1 MSNVVALQTR
11 PINNTIADEPAKSS
25 AGRMSVPDIARR
37 LGIGRLAVYSML
49 ESGIIPGIRVGRRW
63 LITRRAYEQWE
74 STCGTKPQASPTTIS
89 GDFTSTPDRGRS
101 LVCQ

>member
-1 MSNVVALQTR
+1 MGN
-11 PINNTIADEPAKSS
+11 
-25 AGRMSVPDIARR
+25 RMSVQEIANR

-63 LITRRAYEQWE
+63 LITRHAYEQWE
-74 STCGTKPQASPTTIS
+74 RTCGTSPKASQDTIS

-101 LVCQ
+101 VSCQ